1 MKVRIHKRGVTVY
14 LIGLVLSIIFASY
27 YGGPVSFAWF
37 YGMLLVFPVSIFYTI
52 LNYKFLNIFQEIEVY
67 KVTKGEEH
75 RYRVLF
81 ENAGILPVHRMGM
94 YTLDDRCSLYE
105 IENGQQISLDNHQK
119 KELLS
124 GITCKY
130 AGAYDIGIDRIS
142 LTAPFY
148 MYTVELDVQYN
159 FRAIVRPQITDVA
172 TKVLD
177 IENLINNTGLKS
189 NRLFEDTPGSDLRTY
204 QKGDSLSSINW
215 KVSAKHKELM
225 VRLPDKMEKRTV
237 TILMEA
243 TNPPDD
249 RDDLEYLKKRDIF
262 LEFVVSAAWHFG
274 EQGVPVRLIYPSGE
288 VKESTVDS
296 RESFMDFY
304 SIVADGIFYGSSKA
318 FDEIQ
323 RLVAERRNSVY
334 DNDTWIIIR
343 EDPGEGES
351 SCIICG

>member
-1 MKVRIHKRGVTVY
+1 MKVKIHKRGIISY

-27 YGGPVSFAWF
+27 YGGPVSFACL
-37 YGMLLVFPVSIFYTI
+37 YGMLLIIPVSILYTI

-81 ENAGILPVHRMGM
+81 ENAGIFPVHRMGM
-94 YTLDDRCSLYE
+94 FTLDDRCSLYE
-105 IENGQQISLDNHQK
+105 IKNGQEISLDNHEK

-130 AGAYDIGIDRIS
+130 AGAYNIGIDRIS
-142 LTAPFY
+142 LTDPFY

-172 TKVLD
+172 AKVLD

-189 NRLFEDTPGSDLRTY
+189 NRLYEDTPGSDMRPY
-204 QKGDSLSSINW
+204 YKGDSLNAINW
-215 KVSAKHKELM
+215 KVSAKQGELM
-225 VRLPDKMEKRTV
+225 VRTPDKMEKRTV

-243 TNPPDD
+243 SNPPES
-249 RDDLEYLKKRDIF
+249 REDLEYLKKRDIF

-274 EQGVPVRLIYPSGE
+274 EQGVPVRLIYPSGD

-304 SIVADGIFYGSSKA
+304 SIVADGIFYGSSKS
-318 FDEIQ
+318 FNEIQ
-323 RLVAERRNSVY
+323 RLAEERRSKVNEG
-334 DNDTWIIIR
+334 DTWIIIR
-343 EDPGEGES
+343 EDPDEGES

>member
-1 MKVRIHKRGVTVY
+1 MKVRIHKRGVIAY

-37 YGMLLVFPVSIFYTI
+37 YGMLLLIPVSILYTI

-81 ENAGILPVHRMGM
+81 ENAGIFPVHRMGM

-105 IENGQQISLDNHQK
+105 IENGQEISLDNHQK

-130 AGAYDIGIDRIS
+130 AGAYNIGIDRIS
-142 LTAPFY
+142 LTDPFY

-172 TKVLD
+172 AKVLD

-189 NRLFEDTPGSDLRTY
+189 NRLYEDTPGSDMRPY
-204 QKGDSLSSINW
+204 YKGDSLNTINW
-215 KVSAKHKELM
+215 KVSAKQGELM
-225 VRLPDKMEKRTV
+225 VRTPDKMEKRTV

-243 TNPPDD
+243 SNPPES
-249 RDDLEYLKKRDIF
+249 REDLEYLKKRDIF

-274 EQGVPVRLIYPSGE
+274 EQGVPVRLIYPSGD

-318 FDEIQ
+318 FNEIQ
-323 RLVAERRNSVY
+323 RLATERRSKDY
-334 DNDTWIIIR
+334 ECDTWIIIR
-343 EDPGEGES
+343 EDPGEGEN